1 MSHGIWKSRLVD
13 DCWTIMNEERLGDM
27 WRIQLRKNLDFLL
40 DILYLILGTLKVN
53 DLNGHSFLRALIEA
67 I

>member
-1 MSHGIWKSRLVD
+1 
-13 DCWTIMNEERLGDM
+13 MNEERLGDM

-40 DILYLILGTLKVN
+40 DILYLILGTLQVN
-53 DLNGHSFLRALIEA
+53 NLNGHSFLGALIEA